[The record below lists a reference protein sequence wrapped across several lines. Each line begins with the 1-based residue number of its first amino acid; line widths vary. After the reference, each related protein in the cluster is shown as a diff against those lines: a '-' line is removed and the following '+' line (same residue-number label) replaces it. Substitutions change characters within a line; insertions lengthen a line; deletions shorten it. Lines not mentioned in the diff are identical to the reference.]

1 MSDIEHLPVRPNI
14 GIQNNNARLR
24 AKVID
29 HNTLFNNTM
38 DPDVKRVISKN
49 DSIDNES
56 QITKEERIT
65 KGVKNLRAAE
75 KKTKEENGEE
85 TPKNQW
91 SSWIIISLA
100 VIIIV
105 LIIIIIYYVIQYN
118 TTLLD
123 KTIIPE
129 NIVRP
134 SSNITQKQPV
144 QTITHMPQQVYQHS
158 QQQHSQPQHSQQPT
172 QNVAPVKPKNFVDP
186 TKNDLMAALKEL
198 NKTKLESIAEEEE
211 PISPVIS
218 FEPVVSINLVKP
230 VDSIK
235 NVEQVPSQKIVELDD
250 DEKNEKLMEMHMNN
264 TLEDLIFNDDGVD
277 AFGENSELFSNTDD

>member
-24 AKVID
+24 SKVAE
-29 HNTLFNNTM
+29 HNNIFNSTM

-56 QITKEERIT
+56 QVTKEERIT
-65 KGVKNLRAAE
+65 KGVKNIRDAE
-75 KKTKEENGEE
+75 KKSKEENAEE
-85 TPKNQW
+85 PPKNQW

-134 SSNITQKQPV
+134 SVNMGQIPH
-144 QTITHMPQQVYQHS
+144 TITHMPQPVYQT
-158 QQQHSQPQHSQQPT
+158 PQQPV
-172 QNVAPVKPKNFVDP
+172 QNVSVKPKNFVDP
-186 TKNDLMAALKEL
+186 TKNDLMTALKEL
-198 NKTKLESIAEEEE
+198 NKTKLDVIPEE
-211 PISPVIS
+211 PEPSV
-218 FEPVVSINLVKP
+218 EPV
-230 VDSIK
+230 K
-235 NVEQVPSQKIVELDD
+235 NVELVPQQKIVELTDNADNANDMDNEDD
-250 DEKNEKLMEMHMNN
+250 KNEKLMEMHMNN
-264 TLEDLIFNDDGVD
+264 NLEDLIFNDDAVD
-277 AFGENSELFSNTDD
+277 TFGENSDLFSNTDE